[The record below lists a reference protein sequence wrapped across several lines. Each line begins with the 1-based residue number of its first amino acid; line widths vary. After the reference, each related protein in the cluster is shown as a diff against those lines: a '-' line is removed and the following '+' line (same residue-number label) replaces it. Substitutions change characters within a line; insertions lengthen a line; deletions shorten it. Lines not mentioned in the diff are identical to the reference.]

1 MPADTAPA
9 ASFNDSSKEPK
20 TKPLHDAI
28 LRVLDKAEVPLSV
41 SKIQDGVNANNP
53 GAEYSYQTVRGA
65 VIHDLEAQVESL
77 TRAQLEEHVGRDVA
91 EAEYPREGVGKPVQN
106 FYRLKPTHHDKVQ
119 NATQAARR
127 FKQTG
132 FIDQNSVFED
142 AGSMDGLWS
151 ADNFARVAEV
161 LATPG
166 LAEAKSL
173 PKALAAAMAD
183 APVETRQLMA
193 ELYLL
198 YLLPLNHIA
207 KAGKLDAVMQLLPV
221 VEDADAAPSAL
232 PVELDRLLE
241 DSGALT
247 NFPNYGSSRL
257 ESLRY
262 LAELGRKFA
271 QLSEEERRES
281 LEPGSIEA
289 TLRGDTFQGGL
300 PSHRAPAMVRA
311 LQFLFAP
318 EAFPPVVDGDD
329 LKSIIGSYPEHQ
341 AELDATAS
349 AHFQVGQLREILREK
364 TNEPRFEF
372 DLERDEFAE
381 ANLEPV
387 VKFTPREAEKL
398 NVSPGWLDTVAELLT
413 LKKQIIFD
421 GPPGTGKTFLATR
434 IARKLAGPEN
444 TRIVQFH
451 PSYGYEDFFEGY
463 RPCKGG
469 QTGALEMELTP
480 GPLREFALRA
490 STKTDENF
498 VLILDEM
505 NRGNLPRIFGE
516 LYYLLEHRD
525 EKVPLMYSPESD
537 FTIPGN
543 LYIIGTMNSA
553 DHSVTEVDAALRR
566 RFAIFPLNPL
576 EEPTND
582 ILRRWSETHTS
593 YARLPQIWTT
603 LNHELL
609 RLGVQVDQLLG
620 PSYFLERRAKTAA
633 DVKKIWDYEIT
644 PQLRALFPGEPEKV
658 AELTLAAIEAKL
670 DQDAR

>member
-1 MPADTAPA
+1 MPADNAPA
-9 ASFNDSSKEPK
+9 ASSEESKS
-20 TKPLHDAI
+20 KPLHDAI
-28 LRVLDKAEVPLSV
+28 LRVLDKAKVPLSV
-41 SKIQDGVNANNP
+41 SKIQDGVNANSP
-53 GAEYSYQTVRGA
+53 GAQYSYQTVRNA

-77 TRAQLEEHVGRDVA
+77 TRAQLEEHVGRDMA
-91 EAEYPREGVGKPVQN
+91 DAAYPRESAGRPIKD
-106 FYRLKPTHHDKVQ
+106 FYRLKPTHHDKVK

-132 FIDQNSVFED
+132 FIDQNSIFED

-151 ADNFARVAEV
+151 ADNFARVADV
-161 LATPG
+161 LATPD

-173 PKALAAAMAD
+173 PKALVAAVSD

-207 KAGKLDAVMQLLPV
+207 KAGKLDAVTQLLPAM
-221 VEDADAAPSAL
+221 EDADAAPSAL
-232 PVELDRLLE
+232 PVELDRRLE

-247 NFPNYGSSRL
+247 NFPNYGSSRI

-271 QLSEEERRES
+271 QLSGEERREA
-281 LEPGSIEA
+281 LEPENIEA
-289 TLRGDTFQGGL
+289 TLRGDIFKGGL

-318 EAFPPVVDGDD
+318 EVFPPVVDGDD
-329 LKSIIGSYPEHQ
+329 LKSILGSYPEYQ
-341 AELDATAS
+341 DELDSAAS
-349 AHFQVGQLREILREK
+349 AQFQVGQLRRILRAE
-364 TNEPRFEF
+364 TNEPDFEF
-372 DLERDEFAE
+372 ELDKSTEPQKPVVTFTQGE
-381 ANLEPV
+381 AN
-387 VKFTPREAEKL
+387 RMH
-398 NVSPGWLDTVAELLT
+398 VSSGWLATVADLLT
-413 LKKQIIFD
+413 SKKQIIFD
-421 GPPGTGKTFLATR
+421 GPPGTGKTYLANR
-434 IARKLAGPEN
+434 VAKKLVGPEKPEN
-444 TRIVQFH
+444 MRIVQFH

-463 RPCKGG
+463 RPRKGSH
-469 QTGALEMELTP
+469 TGALEMELTP
-480 GPLREFALRA
+480 GPLRELARRA
-490 STKTDENF
+490 STKPDEDF

-525 EKVPLMYSPESD
+525 EKVPLMYSPESE
-537 FTIPGN
+537 FTLPGN

-576 EEPTND
+576 EEPTSD
-582 ILRRWSETHTS
+582 ILQKWSETHTS
-593 YARLPQIWTT
+593 YARLPQIWSQ
-603 LNHELL
+603 LNDELR

-620 PSYFLERRAKTAA
+620 PSYFLGGPAKNQA

-658 AELTLAAIEAKL
+658 AQLTLAAIEAKL